1 MKRNMKI
8 TSQYR
13 KKLLYVIGQ
22 YHFLPSN
29 VTMIVSAYPFFENE
43 EKLNTTY
50 RHMSEKHL
58 VQKIKT
64 LNTSGLTRNQKDT
77 IVATELGKKVM
88 TANDIKTNQ
97 LAEGK
102 KASTKQRAL
111 YYAAECEIF
120 FRAFCEST
128 NDKFKNYL
136 NRQMIQFA
144 LKNSKIINK
153 KILLAIKGTR
163 VYGLWK
169 TPNRYFRF
177 YNVQEYNI
185 RLITAQEENLVT
197 ALCTTQNITENEIGD
212 SILLA
217 KNVETINKYIDVP
230 NEQELEKKVLETKY
244 SRNTNRIFDVSG
256 TYYDFE
262 HLKYFVYNSPE
273 QTYILNFLLYSNVRK
288 SNEHSN
294 LEHLIQRYIIA
305 LNPNR
310 HFIAK
315 KYGNTV
321 YESDEEIA
329 FEIVTQELNKLKGIV
344 VNVKAMRNGYF
355 NEKRKIVIYGCD
367 FNKKLYNR
375 LFSKYGNIE
384 FRYLN
389 KNKLLEYVKA
399 RVDE

>member
-1 MKRNMKI
+1 MKLNMKI

-13 KKLLYVIGQ
+13 KNLLYVIGQ

-29 VTMIVSAYPFFENE
+29 VTMIISAYPFFENE
-43 EKLNTTY
+43 EKFNITY

-64 LNTSGLTRNQKDT
+64 LNTTKSIKNQKDT
-77 IVATELGKKVM
+77 IITTELGNLAMVN
-88 TANDIKTNQ
+88 NDIKTNP
-97 LAEGK
+97 LADGK
-102 KASTKQRAL
+102 ITSTKQRTL
-111 YYAAECEIF
+111 YYTAECEIF
-120 FRAFCEST
+120 FRAFCESA
-128 NDKFKNYL
+128 NSKFKNYL

-217 KNVETINKYIDVP
+217 KNVETINKFIDVV
-230 NEQELEKKVLETKY
+230 NEEELEKKVLETKY

-273 QTYILNFLLYSNVRK
+273 QTFILNFLLYSNVRK

-310 HFIAK
+310 HFTVK
-315 KYGNTV
+315 KYGNTA
-321 YESDEEIA
+321 YETDEEIA
-329 FEIVTQELNKLKGIV
+329 FEVVTQELNKLKGVI
-344 VNVKAMRNGYF
+344 VNVKAMRSGQL

-375 LFSKYGNIE
+375 LFSKYENIE
-384 FRYLN
+384 FRYLD
-389 KNKLLEYVKA
+389 KNELLEDIKS